1 MIEHEFKV
9 VTRVLGVYEAG
20 YAKIQMTVYPID
32 DKPIIREIKDVYVGE
47 IITATQKLELS

>member
-1 MIEHEFKV
+1 MIKHEFKV